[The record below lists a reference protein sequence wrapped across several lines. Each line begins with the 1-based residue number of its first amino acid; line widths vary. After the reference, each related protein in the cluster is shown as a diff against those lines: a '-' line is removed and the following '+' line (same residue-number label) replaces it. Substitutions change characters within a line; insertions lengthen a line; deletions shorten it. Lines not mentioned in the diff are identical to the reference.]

1 MSTSCYLLGLISKA
15 IAAPVHAKAQ
25 SSFIFFTRGQGHKTW
40 IEMIML
46 SLYYSTFLY
55 SLLTT
60 SFPKCVFPKG
70 IKGKICFCL
79 LDSEQ
84 FLGSPEEQ
92 KSFCI
97 AQFWVQTTHPNS
109 SGASSSRH
117 KPGSGDSSRITHI
130 IVHSIPSELNKITKR
145 VSFLHRKISV
155 LICMA
160 QIEWGVLPCDWALS
174 QAKAAMDPLQ
184 TSCQTA
190 WIVLWKAVNILSLL
204 GTLVLWR
211 KREFHQREQN
221 LT

>member
-1 MSTSCYLLGLISKA
+1 MNRLQGYQWNSICLCCWEVLLFAQHSLSCKMSTSCYLLGLISKA

-97 AQFWVQTTHPNS
+97 AQF
-109 SGASSSRH
+109 
-117 KPGSGDSSRITHI
+117 
-130 IVHSIPSELNKITKR
+130 
-145 VSFLHRKISV
+145 
-155 LICMA
+155 
-160 QIEWGVLPCDWALS
+160 
-174 QAKAAMDPLQ
+174 
-184 TSCQTA
+184 
-190 WIVLWKAVNILSLL
+190 
-204 GTLVLWR
+204 
-211 KREFHQREQN
+211 
-221 LT
+221 